1 MIRIKTL
8 VKNGT
13 KIFCFAIPS
22 LLVYHL
28 FITMLNGPNH
38 EHLLFKKIPKANAC
52 IIALVRN
59 QDLKIFTRTISLF
72 EKHFNN
78 RFNYPYI
85 LFSNENFTV
94 NFTSEI
100 SKYTKSKIEFAV
112 IAKEQW
118 SVPKWINLTMLNKS
132 METIGFPI
140 SYRHMCRFFSGFFFR
155 HKLTLK
161 YEYFLRIDTDSV
173 FPCDI
178 YEDPFQTMIQ
188 HNKKYGFLL
197 ADNEARQTI
206 PTLWNTIKLWT
217 TKNSL
222 RINEQNKPIKFISN
236 DNGYSLMNTD
246 CIFYNNFEIAKFSL
260 FRNADYI
267 DYFEHLDNSGGFYYE
282 RWVFYFKLHRQFT
295 TSVKNC
301 YDDS

>member
-1 MIRIKTL
+1 
-8 VKNGT
+8 
-13 KIFCFAIPS
+13 
-22 LLVYHL
+22 
-28 FITMLNGPNH
+28 MLNGPNH

-155 HKLTLK
+155 HKLT
-161 YEYFLRIDTDSV
+161 
-173 FPCDI
+173 
-178 YEDPFQTMIQ
+178 
-188 HNKKYGFLL
+188 
-197 ADNEARQTI
+197 EARQTI

-301 YDDS
+301 YEDS